1 MRHWL
6 LHPVIFYPL
15 VAVVAVLL
23 IGASL
28 RPQAWPR
35 TPTAAAGAMA
45 EGALV
50 LEGEALGAPAPEAA
64 QEVFVPRD
72 FWGRAQALRIAVKPE
87 QAAPGPSDTGVRVLL
102 APAAAALLARPVV
115 VEVTYSPLPVN
126 AATAL
131 AVSAQGEGQAAN
143 WATQALPAQ
152 AGVVRFSLP
161 AAAGA
166 TALGLRAIT
175 TNTDQTYGVEITR
188 IRIVPTR

>member
-15 VAVVAVLL
+15 VAVAAVLL

-28 RPQAWPR
+28 RPQSWPR
-35 TPTAAAGAMA
+35 EPAAQTGANV

-50 LEGEALGAPAPEAA
+50 LERDALGAPAADPRQEA
-64 QEVFVPRD
+64 FVPRD
-72 FWGRAQALRIAVKPE
+72 FWGRAQALRIAVKPGE
-87 QAAPGPSDTGVRVLL
+87 PNPEPTDTGVRVLL
-102 APAAAALLARPVV
+102 APEAAALLAQPVT
-115 VEVTYSPLPVN
+115 VEISYNPLPVN

-131 AVSAQGEGQAAN
+131 AVSAQGG
-143 WATQALPAQ
+143 
-152 AGVVRFSLP
+152 G
-161 AAAGA
+161 AAAWVTQQIPPQSGVMRFTLAGTQGA
-166 TALGLRAIT
+166 NALGLRAIT